1 MKLKKNWY
9 DIFVEIICLTLLIGT
24 LIYLFINWNSIPDEI
39 PGHYNAM
46 GEIDRM
52 GRKGELF
59 VVPIIGWLMY
69 LGITLLEKFPE
80 VWNTG
85 VKVTKKN
92 KERVYRT
99 LKNMLSTMKFII
111 VAVFTY
117 ITINS
122 AQSLSL
128 PVWFT
133 PVFLILLF
141 GSITFFTI
149 KLVRVSK

>member
-122 AQSLSL
+122 AQTLSL